1 MKITHQV
8 TTLVPGIKRMG
19 ESQGFSAGRFVIRRC
34 DTELERICCPYCE
47 MSCMGHLWGGTERE
61 LSASLCVVLPW
72 GLSLE
77 VQYVLCQQWVL
88 YVWESGYASE
98 RVQPDP
104 WPPRLSLSLRSWEI
118 QGLLASPPHAPHKVT
133 FRGTLF
139 PPNPKHT
146 TLFFPGRRPGKVGV
160 HMRWILLSA
169 HGTGDPTCE
178 GTTQFIQP
186 GPRPG
191 NTLAS
196 VTPDQPA
203 FIVCA
208 CYTHFTRPL
217 TNSY

>member
-1 MKITHQV
+1 MPH
-8 TTLVPGIKRMG
+8 
-19 ESQGFSAGRFVIRRC
+19 
-34 DTELERICCPYCE
+34 
-47 MSCMGHLWGGTERE
+47 
-61 LSASLCVVLPW
+61 CVCVLPR

-77 VQYVLCQQWVL
+77 VQYMCCVS
-88 YVWESGYASE
+88 SGFCMFE
-98 RVQPDP
+98 RVGMGRRECGLTPD
-104 WPPRLSLSLRSWEI
+104 PPRLSLSLRSREI

-160 HMRWILLSA
+160 HMRGILLSA
-169 HGTGDPTCE
+169 DGTGDPTCE

-196 VTPDQPA
+196 VT
-203 FIVCA
+203 
-208 CYTHFTRPL
+208 HRP
-217 TNSY
+217 TSYHRMCWSHTFL